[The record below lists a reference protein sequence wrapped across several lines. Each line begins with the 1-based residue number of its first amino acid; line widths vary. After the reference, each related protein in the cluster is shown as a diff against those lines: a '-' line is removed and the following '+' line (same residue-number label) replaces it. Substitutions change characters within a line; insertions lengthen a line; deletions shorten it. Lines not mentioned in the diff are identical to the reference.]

1 MKKLVSAVAILVLLS
16 TTTFAK
22 WAIIPLDELVA
33 DSDLI
38 VIGTL
43 HSATE
48 NSEYEGKGYI
58 RIDEVMTKGVKT
70 LNGRSLSLGDNL
82 KITWADNWACAM
94 GMHLGWQNQKGIYL
108 LKIRKDGTVAA
119 GYPGRFTTLDDLS
132 KIRGFL
138 HRKKV
143 KEVGRVDIEAAKI
156 DEIGSAA
163 SFQPR
168 DEVIAVDDVPPLSD
182 YSPYRALFTALLSLG
197 LYLILYR
204 RRFRIR

>member
-22 WAIIPLDELVA
+22 WAMIPLDELVA

-38 VIGTL
+38 VVGTL

-48 NSEYEGKGYI
+48 NSEYEGRGNI
-58 RIDEVMTKGVKT
+58 LVDEIITKGVKT
-70 LNGRSLSLGDNL
+70 FGGRPLKPGDNL
-82 KITWADNWACAM
+82 KITWLDNWACAS
-94 GMHLGWQNQKGIYL
+94 GMHLGWQNKKGIFL
-108 LKIRKDGTVAA
+108 LKIQKYGTVAA
-119 GYPGRFTTLDDLS
+119 GYPGRFSSLADLN
-132 KIRGFL
+132 KIKVLL
-138 HRKKV
+138 HREKMK
-143 KEVGRVDIEAAKI
+143 GANRVDILAPKI
-156 DEIGSAA
+156 D
-163 SFQPR
+163 
-168 DEVIAVDDVPPLSD
+168 DEVPAVLFEPNDVTIAVDASTFNG